1 MEYAKNILDEVKS
14 IAGKAEKTGFVEDAR
29 QYTNGILSGAVAGLM
44 FGYFKRYNLIM
55 SGLLGGVAGGL
66 VSKGISMIKKNDD
79 E

>member
-1 MEYAKNILDEVKS
+1 MEYAKNVLDNVKS
-14 IAGKAEKTGFVEDAR
+14 IAGKAEKTGFFEDAR
-29 QYTNGILSGAVAGLM
+29 QYTNGILIGAVAGLM

-66 VSKGISMIKKNDD
+66 VSKGISSISTNDN

>member
-29 QYTNGILSGAVAGLM
+29 QYTNGILIGAVAGLM

-66 VSKGISMIKKNDD
+66 VSKGISMIKTDD
-79 E
+79 NE

>member
-14 IAGKAEKTGFVEDAR
+14 IAGKAEKTGFIEDAR
-29 QYTNGILSGAVAGLM
+29 QYTNGILIGAVAGLM

-66 VSKGISMIKKNDD
+66 VSKGISMIKTDD
-79 E
+79 NE

>member
-29 QYTNGILSGAVAGLM
+29 QYTNGILIGAVAGLM

-66 VSKGISMIKKNDD
+66 VSKGISTIKKDDD

>member
-14 IAGKAEKTGFVEDAR
+14 IAGKAEKTAFVEDAR
-29 QYTNGILSGAVAGLM
+29 QYTNGILIGAVAGLM

-66 VSKGISMIKKNDD
+66 VSKGISMIKKDDD